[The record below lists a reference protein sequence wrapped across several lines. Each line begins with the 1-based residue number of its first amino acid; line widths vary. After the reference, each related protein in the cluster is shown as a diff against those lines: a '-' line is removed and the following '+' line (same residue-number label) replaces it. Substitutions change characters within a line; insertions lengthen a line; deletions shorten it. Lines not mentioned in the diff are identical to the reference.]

1 MSSTAAFHALT
12 QEITCSLCGSLYQR
26 PHSFAGCGHS
36 FCYTCVMGKLTKQH
50 EGQGACPT
58 CNEPVSVKELYFNH
72 KCQSIVKAVEGL
84 QQILTVGTNID
95 KENSHGAANAAH
107 LSLANWPGSSHN
119 PATKVSHQ
127 QDDISIF
134 LQKSGGVSGLD
145 AQASHQ
151 YGVAPSLKMADQVK
165 QSASLQQLRSIA
177 SAAEPDSK
185 RRSPRLPL
193 GPDAAVPQHVH
204 ILHTSDAGQQ
214 GLPCPEGFPV
224 SLLQY
229 DQAWAA
235 SVAALPLPDE
245 AETAN
250 LTHELL
256 MIEAVLADLR
266 KHLKSKGHDAPD
278 TRLDPGLLASPTGTV
293 AQGQPEAAC
302 KGLQAVL
309 YAWTIRLATDLYV
322 M

>member
-1 MSSTAAFHALT
+1 MTCHVFCLTLSQQCSSDA
-12 QEITCSLCGSLYQR
+12 
-26 PHSFAGCGHS
+26 
-36 FCYTCVMGKLTKQH
+36 
-50 EGQGACPT
+50 
-58 CNEPVSVKELYFNH
+58 
-72 KCQSIVKAVEGL
+72 
-84 QQILTVGTNID
+84 VGTNID

-204 ILHTSDAGQQ
+204 ILHTSDAGPANSVQNNYRAAPPHAQANAVLAEATTSDLACLGEGQQ

-235 SVAALPLPDE
+235 SVGFVE
-245 AETAN
+245 MSTAD
-250 LTHELL
+250 
-256 MIEAVLADLR
+256 V
-266 KHLKSKGHDAPD
+266 S
-278 TRLDPGLLASPTGTV
+278 
-293 AQGQPEAAC
+293 
-302 KGLQAVL
+302 QA
-309 YAWTIRLATDLYV
+309 TPH
-322 M
+322 